1 MHIWCSSPCTS
12 HVEVVARISCVCLE
26 HLSVHSCFPPFSHQT
41 AQEAVGCEIPSGLD
55 RDTTLPLTCSF
66 KSAHNSWKSLGEVA
80 ELVPTQATNRAE
92 FLQECSDGRLDGVV
106 AAFRTFPSVDLTGL
120 FNQELVKVLPKSLR
134 YLSHC

>member
-1 MHIWCSSPCTS
+1 M
-12 HVEVVARISCVCLE
+12 
-26 HLSVHSCFPPFSHQT
+26 
-41 AQEAVGCEIPSGLD
+41 AVGCELPSGLD

-66 KSAHNSWKSLGEVA
+66 KSAHDSWKSLGEVA

-134 YLSHC
+134 YLSHCGMF